1 MKPTMTEAVTE
12 ILFIFALV
20 LINGLFAMTEIA
32 LISSRK
38 ARLQAR
44 AEEGDHGARAALHL
58 MESPTRF
65 LSTTQIGITLV
76 GILSGAIG
84 GATLSHQVEEFL
96 AQAPWLAPYSQP
108 ISLALVVVVI
118 TYLSLVFGELI
129 PKRLALTNPERIAAS
144 LSRFMEFLARLSAP
158 VLHLLSASTDW
169 GLRLLGVSPN
179 SAADVTEEEVKVMID
194 QGTLNGVFEEVEQD
208 MLESVFRLS
217 DRTVETIM
225 TPRTEMTWLDI
236 DNPYDDLLRQV
247 IESSFSRFP
256 VAQGSLDNMLGILQA
271 RELLAQAVSS
281 QTVDVR
287 SCLRAPIFLPE
298 STPAFSA
305 LEQLKHGGM
314 HMALVMDEY
323 GGVLGLVTLFD
334 ILESIVGE
342 ISAGPGET
350 SEPQVIHREDGS
362 LLLDGLLKVD
372 VLKDLLDI
380 KELPDENRAGYQ
392 TLGGLIMSQF
402 GDIPV
407 SGQYFEWEDLRFEV
421 IDMDKRRVDKVLVRR
436 MKEE

>member
-1 MKPTMTEAVTE
+1 MAEAATEVLLIIT
-12 ILFIFALV
+12 LV
-20 LINGLFAMTEIA
+20 LINGFFAMTEIA

-38 ARLQAR
+38 ARLQSR
-44 AEEGDHGARAALHL
+44 AEEGDRGARAALHL
-58 MESPTRF
+58 VEAPTRF
-65 LSTTQIGITLV
+65 LSTVQIGITLV

-84 GATLSHQVEEFL
+84 GATLSRQL
-96 AQAPWLAPYSQP
+96 ADLLGRLPWLVPYNQP
-108 ISLALVVVVI
+108 IALVVVVAVI
-118 TYLSLVFGELI
+118 AYLSLVFGELI
-129 PKRLALTNPERIAAS
+129 PKRLALTDPERIAIKS
-144 LSRFMEFLARLSAP
+144 SRFMEFLARLSGP
-158 VLHLLSASTDW
+158 VVSLLSATTDW
-169 GLRLLGVSPN
+169 GLRVLGVSP
-179 SAADVTEEEVKVMID
+179 SSVADVTEEEVKVLID

-208 MLESVFRLS
+208 MLESVFRMS

-236 DNPYDDLLRQV
+236 EDPYEDVLREV
-247 IESSFSRFP
+247 TESSFSRFP

-271 RELLAQAVSS
+271 RELLAQAVSC
-281 QTVDVR
+281 QTVDLR
-287 SCLRAPIFLPE
+287 SFLRTPIFLPE
-298 STPAFSA
+298 STPAFTA

-350 SEPQVIHREDGS
+350 SEPQIIRRPDGS
-362 LLLDGLLKVD
+362 LLLDGLIKVD
-372 VLKDLLDI
+372 VLKDLLDVN
-380 KELPDENRAGYQ
+380 ELPDENRAGFQ

-407 SGQYFEWEDLRFEV
+407 SGQFFDWDGLRFEV
-421 IDMDKRRVDKVLVRR
+421 VDMDGRRVDKVLVQRI
-436 MKEE
+436 KET

>member
-1 MKPTMTEAVTE
+1 MAEAVTE
-12 ILFIFALV
+12 VLLIIALV

-38 ARLQAR
+38 ARLQTR
-44 AEEGDHGARAALHL
+44 AEEGDRGARAALNL
-58 MESPTRF
+58 VETPTRF
-65 LSTTQIGITLV
+65 LSTVQIGITLV

-84 GATLSHQVEEFL
+84 GATLSRQL
-96 AQAPWLAPYSQP
+96 AGLLGQLPWLAPYSQP
-108 ISLALVVVVI
+108 IALVVVVAVI
-118 TYLSLVFGELI
+118 TYLSLVFGELL
-129 PKRLALTNPERIAAS
+129 PKRLALTDPERIAANS
-144 LSRFMEFLARLSAP
+144 SRFMEFLARLSGP
-158 VLHLLSASTDW
+158 IVQLLSISTDW
-169 GLRLLGVSPN
+169 GLRVLGASP
-179 SAADVTEEEVKVMID
+179 SSVADVTEEEVKVLID

-208 MLESVFRLS
+208 MLESVFRMS

-236 DNPYDDLLRQV
+236 EDPYEDVLREV
-247 IESSFSRFP
+247 IESNFSRFP

-271 RELLAQAVSS
+271 RELLAQAVSC
-281 QTVDVR
+281 QTVDLR
-287 SCLRAPIFLPE
+287 SFLRTPIFLPE
-298 STPAFSA
+298 SMPAFTA

-350 SEPQVIHREDGS
+350 SEPQVIRRPDGS
-362 LLLDGLLKVD
+362 LLLDGLIKVD

-380 KELPDENRAGYQ
+380 KELPDENRAGFQ
-392 TLGGLIMSQF
+392 TLGGMIMSQF

-407 SGQYFEWEDLRFEV
+407 SGQFFDWDGLRFEV
-421 IDMDKRRVDKVLVRR
+421 VDMDKRRVDKVLVQRI
-436 MKEE
+436 KEA

>member
-1 MKPTMTEAVTE
+1 MAEAVTE
-12 ILFIFALV
+12 VLLIIALV

-38 ARLQAR
+38 ARLQSR
-44 AEEGDHGARAALHL
+44 AEEGDRGARAALRL
-58 MESPTRF
+58 VETPTRF
-65 LSTTQIGITLV
+65 LSTVQIGITLV

-84 GATLSHQVEEFL
+84 GATLSRQL
-96 AQAPWLAPYSQP
+96 AGLLGQLPWLAPYSQP
-108 ISLALVVVVI
+108 IALVVVVAVI
-118 TYLSLVFGELI
+118 GYLSLVFGELL
-129 PKRLALTNPERIAAS
+129 PKRLALTDPERIAANS
-144 LSRFMEFLARLSAP
+144 SRFMEFLARLSGP
-158 VLHLLSASTDW
+158 VVQLLSISTDW
-169 GLRLLGVSPN
+169 GLRVLGASP
-179 SAADVTEEEVKVMID
+179 SSVTDVTEEEVKVLID

-208 MLESVFRLS
+208 MLESVFRMS

-236 DNPYDDLLRQV
+236 DDPYEDVLREV
-247 IESSFSRFP
+247 TESNFSRFP
-256 VAQGSLDNMLGILQA
+256 VAQGSLDNMLGILLA

-281 QTVDVR
+281 ETVDLR
-287 SCLRAPIFLPE
+287 SFLRTPIFLPE
-298 STPAFSA
+298 STPAFTA

-350 SEPQVIHREDGS
+350 SEPQVIHRPDGS
-362 LLLDGLLKVD
+362 LLLDGLIKVD

-380 KELPDENRAGYQ
+380 KELPDENRAGFQ

-402 GDIPV
+402 GDIPI
-407 SGQYFEWEDLRFEV
+407 SGQFFDWDGLRFEV
-421 IDMDKRRVDKVLVRR
+421 VDMDKRRVDKVLVQRI
-436 MKEE
+436 KEA

>member
-1 MKPTMTEAVTE
+1 MAEAFTEVLL
-12 ILFIFALV
+12 ILTLV
-20 LINGLFAMTEIA
+20 LLNGLFAMTEIA

-44 AEEGDHGARAALHL
+44 ADDGDLGARAALHL
-58 MESPTRF
+58 LESPTRF

-84 GATLSHQVEEFL
+84 GATLSRQLAALLDQV
-96 AQAPWLAPYSQP
+96 PWLAPYSQP
-108 ISLALVVVVI
+108 IALVLVVAVI
-118 TYLSLVFGELI
+118 AYLSLVFGELI
-129 PKRLALTNPERIAAS
+129 PKRLALINPERIAIS
-144 LSRFMEFLARLSAP
+144 ISRFMEILARLSGP
-158 VLHLLSASTDW
+158 VVQLLSVSTDW
-169 GLRLLGVSPN
+169 GLRVLGISQG
-179 SAADVTEEEVKVMID
+179 SAQDVTEEEVKVLID

-208 MLESVFRLS
+208 MLESVFRMS
-217 DRTVETIM
+217 DRTVEMIM

-236 DNPYDDLLRQV
+236 DDPYEDVLREV
-247 IESSFSRFP
+247 TESSFARFP

-271 RELLAQAVSS
+271 RELLAQAISC
-281 QTVDVR
+281 QPVDVR
-287 SCLRAPIFLPE
+287 SFLQTPIFIPE

-305 LEQLKHGGM
+305 LEQLKQGGM

-342 ISAGPGET
+342 ISAGPGES
-350 SEPQVIHREDGS
+350 SEPQVIHRPDGS

-372 VLKDLLDI
+372 VLKELLDM
-380 KELPDENRAGYQ
+380 KELPHENRAGYQ
-392 TLGGLIMSQF
+392 TLGGMIMSQF

-407 SGQYFEWEDLRFEV
+407 SGQTFDWDGLRFEV
-421 IDMDKRRVDKVLVRR
+421 IDMDNRRVDKVLVQRI
-436 MKEE
+436 KAE